1 MRCFMQALRFER
13 TGDLSA
19 LELVDVPVPEPE
31 PGEVVVRV
39 VAAGLNPS
47 DVKNVEGYFSYT
59 TLPRIPGR
67 DFSGIIARGPS
78 ELVGT
83 PVWGTGKE
91 LGFTRDGAHAE
102 YVVIPRN
109 GVSRKPEALGFEEA
123 ASVGVP
129 YTTAWSALERCEVA
143 AGRSVVVVGAAGAVG
158 RAAMDLATWRG
169 ANVVGTVRR
178 DEQKVAL
185 EAHGARAVI
194 VEHPTALADTILGIF
209 PGGADVVFDTTGGY
223 LAVAVAALAVEGR
236 ISVIAAPKGG
246 NAELPVLALYRRGG
260 VVVGVNSLLYDTAA
274 CAKMLDR
281 LGAGFSLGKL
291 PVPRDFA
298 TMPFTGA
305 LMAYAHVLAGRSRKC
320 VFILGSQEASASGVS
335 R

>member
-1 MRCFMQALRFER
+1 MTPFMLALRFER

-19 LELVDVPVPEPE
+19 LELVDLPAPEPG

-67 DFSGIIARGPS
+67 DFSGIVARGPS
-78 ELVGT
+78 ALVGT

-91 LGFTRDGAHAE
+91 LGFTRDGVHAE
-102 YVVIPRN
+102 YVVIPSS
-109 GVSRKPEALGFEEA
+109 GVSHKPQVLGFAEA

-129 YTTAWSALERCEVA
+129 YTTAWSALERCQVE
-143 AGRSVVVVGAAGAVG
+143 AGQNVVVVGAAGAVG
-158 RAAMDLATWRG
+158 SAALDLAAWRG

-185 EAHGARAVI
+185 EARGARGVI
-194 VEHPTALADTILGIF
+194 VEHPAALADAVMGIF
-209 PGGADVVFDTTGGY
+209 PRGADVVFDTTGAY
-223 LAVAVAALAVEGR
+223 LAGAVAALAVEGR
-236 ISVIAAPKGG
+236 IAVIAAPKGG
-246 NAELPVLALYRRGG
+246 KVELPVLALYRRGG

-274 CAKMLDR
+274 CAKVLDR

-291 PVPRDFA
+291 AAPRGFA
-298 TMPFTGA
+298 RTPFA
-305 LMAYAHVLAGRSRKC
+305 LALSAYADVHRGQPGKR
-320 VFILGSQEASASGVS
+320 VFVVGSQEDRSSGASG
-335 R
+335 